1 MCLDQSLPIV
11 CVTGA
16 NGFLG
21 AHIVSQCLNKGYRV
35 HATVHDCSDPL
46 KTQHLK
52 KLKGASERLS
62 LFEAEM
68 RSENS
73 TGFLQAISGCSAVI
87 HAASPGTDDS
97 TLSTEDVHAAVFGT
111 LAVLRASKA
120 AGVQTV
126 VMTSSARAAT
136 STFGRNRGAR
146 AAPSLGSETEWADPK
161 QQVQEGKLYDA
172 SKTLSE
178 WAAWEF
184 MKKEQADFKLITILP
199 ARIVGPNLSSRI
211 STSWPVCSEDSSDLV
226 NVRDCAAQHIAA
238 LRPSVASGRY
248 FSTALLTSIDLLT
261 LRKSARENDFE
272 ETHSQQCA
280 RVMAMSGYFIRHGRC
295 ERG

>member
-1 MCLDQSLPIV
+1 
-11 CVTGA
+11 
-16 NGFLG
+16 
-21 AHIVSQCLNKGYRV
+21 
-35 HATVHDCSDPL
+35 L

-52 KLKGASERLS
+52 KLKGASKRLS

-87 HAASPGTDDS
+87 HAASPGTDGS

-136 STFGRNRGAR
+136 STVG
-146 AAPSLGSETEWADPK
+146 PSLGSESEWADPK

-184 MKKEQADFKLITILP
+184 MKKEHAEFKLITILP
-199 ARIVGPNLSSRI
+199 ACIVGPNLSSRI

-248 FSTALLTSIDLLT
+248 FSTASLTSIDLLT

-272 ETHSQQCA
+272 ETHSQQCE
-280 RVMAMSGYFIRHGRC
+280 RVMAMSGYFIQH
-295 ERG
+295 